1 MLLDALFDTLSLPG
15 FIIGTVAA
23 AVLFWWL
30 GLREPFLLTLA
41 SLVVGGGC
49 GAVVEWRLNRTN
61 RRKSR

>member
-1 MLLDALFDTLSLPG
+1 MMLDALFTALDLPG

-23 AVLFWWL
+23 AMLFWWL

-49 GAVVEWRLNRTN
+49 GAAVEWRLNRAN
-61 RRKSR
+61 SRRGR

>member
-23 AVLFWWL
+23 AVLLWWL
-30 GLREPFLLTLA
+30 GLRDPFLLTLA

-49 GAVVEWRLNRTN
+49 GAILEWRLSRTN
-61 RRKSR
+61 SGERR